1 MSIYSVRV
9 KLALIYPPACDPTA
23 PYPAVAALAGFLRP
37 QGIEVLPID
46 ANLEGFLALLQREP
60 LALLSDR
67 IERRIASLQR
77 RRALDHQ
84 SQLDLLT
91 LLRVRGEAGAVPG
104 GIGAALDVLRASEGF
119 YDAGLYA
126 DAVATVSA
134 GLRVIAAAH
143 APMQLDFTAYRTPF
157 ALTTPDEIAR
167 DADSERDPFDGYL
180 TGELVPR
187 LRRAR
192 VDAIGLSVCFPGQ
205 LVPAY
210 SFALKLKAAFPEAHL
225 VAGGPAITQVLLRL
239 QGRAL
244 AQALGSF
251 DSAVVFEGEHTL
263 LALCRALA
271 DERKTPRALHRIP
284 NLVLR
289 DPVLGARVLPGPPA
303 VDLRTLPAPDFD
315 GLPLDRYLSPHLLLP
330 YDPSR
335 GCYWGRCAF
344 CHYGLAAAGT
354 ACYRERAVDTVVEHL
369 GALSVRHNTRFFYL
383 SQDSVAPGMLCRL
396 AEALAEA
403 GLDLRWGTDL
413 RPEPYLTRK
422 RCQGLRRGGAI
433 ACSLGVESA
442 SPRVLR
448 LIDKGIT
455 PGCAAT
461 AVRNLARAGIAAEV
475 MCFSDFPS
483 ETFTEAMATLAF
495 IERHAP
501 HIAAFIVGRFELTHG
516 SRVAR
521 DPTRFGLREIWTVQG
536 DELGTAL
543 FFAER
548 KPGKRDR
555 DRVRLERALEQLAS
569 GWLLRGYPWAGSLST
584 AHTIFY
590 YDHFGPGAFRDL
602 AGQARGRILGKLPA
616 SRFSRFGLHKLARA
630 QQHEAEIWH
639 EMTHVRRQVSRQAYN
654 ELAAQVPLLRPG
666 HRRAAGRGT
675 TPR

>member
-60 LALLSDR
+60 LALLSAR
-67 IERRIASLQR
+67 IERRSASLQR

-84 SQLDLLT
+84 SQLELLT

-104 GIGAALDVLRASEGF
+104 AIGAALDVLRTSECF
-119 YDAGLYA
+119 YDSGLYA

-143 APMQLDFTAYRTPF
+143 TPLQLDFTAYRTPF

-167 DADSERDPFDGYL
+167 DADPERNPFDRYL
-180 TGELVPR
+180 TRELVPR

-225 VAGGPAITQVLLRL
+225 VAGGPAITQILLRL

-263 LALCRALA
+263 LALCHALA
-271 DERKTPRALHRIP
+271 DGRATPRALHRIP

-344 CHYGLAAAGT
+344 CHYGLAATGT
-354 ACYRERAVDTVVEHL
+354 ARYRERAVDTVVEHL

-383 SQDSVAPGMLCRL
+383 SQDSVAPKMLCRL
-396 AEALAEA
+396 ADALAKT

-413 RPEPYLTRK
+413 RPEPYLTPE
-422 RCQGLRRGGAI
+422 RCQGLRRGGAV

-442 SPRVLR
+442 SSRVLR

-455 PGCAAT
+455 PSCAGT

-475 MCFSDFPS
+475 MCFSDFPT

-495 IERHAP
+495 LERHAP

-569 GWLLRGYPWAGSLST
+569 GWLLRSYPWAGSLST

-616 SRFSRFGLHKLARA
+616 SRFSRFDLHKLARA
-630 QQHEAEIWH
+630 QKHEAEIWH
-639 EMTHVRRQVSRQAYN
+639 EMTHVRRQVSREAYD
-654 ELAAQVPLLRPG
+654 ELAANVPLLRPRR
-666 HRRAAGRGT
+666 RRATSRGT
-675 TPR
+675 ISR

>member
-1 MSIYSVRV
+1 
-9 KLALIYPPACDPTA
+9 
-23 PYPAVAALAGFLRP
+23 LRP

-46 ANLEGFLALLQREP
+46 ANLDGFLALLQREP
-60 LALLSDR
+60 LALLCDR
-67 IERRIASLQR
+67 IERRIARLQR

-84 SQLDLLT
+84 AQLVLLT
-91 LLRVRGEAGAVPG
+91 LLRVRGEAGAVPA
-104 GIGAALDVLRASEGF
+104 GIGAALDVLRTSERF
-119 YDAGLYA
+119 YDPGRYA

-134 GLRVIAAAH
+134 SLRVIAAAH
-143 APMQLDFTAYRTPF
+143 APLQLDFSAYRTPF

-167 DADSERDPFDGYL
+167 DADPERDPFDGYL
-180 TGELVPR
+180 TRELVPR

-192 VDAIGLSVCFPGQ
+192 MDAIGVSVCFPGQ

-210 SFALKLKAAFPEAHL
+210 SFALKLKIAFPEAHL

-239 QGRAL
+239 QGPALARAL
-244 AQALGSF
+244 GAF

-271 DERKTPRALHRIP
+271 DGRATPQALHRIP

-289 DPVLGARVLPGPPA
+289 DPLLGARVLPGPPA
-303 VDLRTLPAPDFD
+303 VDLRTLPAPDFG

-330 YDPSR
+330 YDPTR

-344 CHYGLAAAGT
+344 CHYGLAATGT
-354 ACYRERAVDTVVEHL
+354 ARYRERAVDTVVEHL
-369 GALSVRHNTRFFYL
+369 AALSVRHHTRFFYL
-383 SQDSVAPGMLCRL
+383 SQDSVAPKMLCRL
-396 AEALAEA
+396 ADALAKA

-413 RPEPYLTRK
+413 RPEPYLTPE

-569 GWLLRGYPWAGSLST
+569 GWLLRSYPWAGSLST

>member
-1 MSIYSVRV
+1 VR
-9 KLALIYPPACDPTA
+9 LALIFPPACDPTA
-23 PYPAVAALAGFLRP
+23 PYPALAALAGFLRP
-37 QGIEVLPID
+37 QGIDVLPID

-60 LALLSDR
+60 LTLLCER

-84 SQLDLLT
+84 SQLELLT
-91 LLRVRGEAGAVPG
+91 LLRVRGGAGAVPA
-104 GIGAALDVLRASEGF
+104 GIGAALDVLRSRERF
-119 YDAGLYA
+119 YDPGRYA
-126 DAVATVSA
+126 DAVATVSTS
-134 GLRVIAAAH
+134 LRVIAAAH

-167 DADSERDPFDGYL
+167 DADPERDPFDGYL
-180 TGELVPR
+180 MRDLVPR

-210 SFALKLKAAFPEAHL
+210 LFALKLKAALPEAHL

-244 AQALGSF
+244 AQGLGAF

-263 LALCRALA
+263 LAVCRALA
-271 DERKTPRALHRIP
+271 DGRAPAQALARIP
-284 NLVLR
+284 NLALR
-289 DPVLGARVLPGPPA
+289 DPLLGARILPGPPA
-303 VDLRTLPAPDFD
+303 LDLRTLPAPDFD
-315 GLPLDRYLSPHLLLP
+315 GLPLARYLSPHLLLP
-330 YDPSR
+330 YDPTR

-354 ACYRERAVDTVVEHL
+354 ARYRERPVDTVVEHL
-369 GALSVRHNTRFFYL
+369 HALSVRHNTRFFYL
-383 SQDSVAPGMLCRL
+383 SQDSVAPAMLCRL
-396 AEALAEA
+396 ADGLAKT
-403 GLDLRWGTDL
+403 GLNLRWGTDL
-413 RPEPYLTRK
+413 RPEPYLTPE
-422 RCQGLRRGGAI
+422 RCQGLRRGGAV

-448 LIDKGIT
+448 LINKGIA
-455 PGCAAT
+455 PGAAAT

-475 MCFSDFPS
+475 MCFSDFPT
-483 ETFTEAMATLAF
+483 ETFAEALATLRL

-501 HIAAFIVGRFELTHG
+501 YIAAFIVGRFELTHG

-521 DPTRFGLREIWTVQG
+521 DPTYFGLRETWTVQG

-548 KPGKRDR
+548 KPGKRGR
-555 DRVRLERALEQLAS
+555 ERVRLERALEQLAS
-569 GWLLRGYPWAGSLST
+569 GWLLRSYPWAGSLST

-590 YDHFGPGAFRDL
+590 YDHFGSGVFRDL
-602 AGQARGRILGKLPA
+602 AGPERGNLQGKLPA
-616 SRFSRFGLHKLARA
+616 SLISRFDLHKLARA
-630 QQHEAEIWH
+630 EQQEAEIWH
-639 EMTHVRRQVSRQAYN
+639 EMTHVRRQVSRHAYN
-654 ELAAQVPLLRPG
+654 ELAAKVPRLRP
-666 HRRAAGRGT
+666 
-675 TPR
+675 

>member
-1 MSIYSVRV
+1 M
-9 KLALIYPPACDPTA
+9 KLALIFPPACDPTA

-46 ANLEGFLALLQREP
+46 ANLDGFLSLLQRQP
-60 LALLSDR
+60 LALLHDR
-67 IERRIASLQR
+67 IERRIVSLQR

-84 SQLDLLT
+84 AQLDLLT
-91 LLRVRGEAGAVPG
+91 LLRVRDEAGAVPG
-104 GIGAALDVLRASEGF
+104 GVGAALDVLRSSERF
-119 YDAGLYA
+119 YDSGLYA
-126 DAVATVSA
+126 DAVGTVSA
-134 GLRVIAAAH
+134 GLRVIATAH
-143 APMQLDFTAYRTPF
+143 APLQLDFTAYRTPF

-167 DADSERDPFDGYL
+167 DADPERDPFDGYL
-180 TGELVPR
+180 ARELVPR

-239 QGRAL
+239 QGLALARAL
-244 AQALGSF
+244 GAF

-271 DERKTPRALHRIP
+271 DARGTPRGLHRIP

-289 DPVLGARVLPGPPA
+289 DPLLGARILPGPPA

-330 YDPSR
+330 YDPTR

-344 CHYGLAAAGT
+344 CHYGLAATGT
-354 ACYRERAVDTVVEHL
+354 ARYRERAVETVVEHL
-369 GALSVRHNTRFFYL
+369 GALSVRHNTHFFYL
-383 SQDSVAPGMLCRL
+383 SQDSVAPAMLCRL
-396 AEALAEA
+396 ADALAKT

-413 RPEPYLTRK
+413 RPEPYLTPE
-422 RCQGLRRGGAI
+422 RCQGLRRGGAV
-433 ACSLGVESA
+433 ACSLGIESA

-448 LIDKGIT
+448 RIDKGIT
-455 PGCAAT
+455 PGRAAT
-461 AVRNLARAGIAAEV
+461 AVRDLARAGIAVEV
-475 MCFSDFPS
+475 MCFSDFPT
-483 ETFTEAMATLAF
+483 ETFTEAMATLRF
-495 IERHAP
+495 IERHAS
-501 HIAAFIVGRFELTHG
+501 HVAAFIVGQFELTHG

-521 DPTRFGLREIWTVQG
+521 DPTRFGLREMWTAQG

-548 KPGKRDR
+548 QPGKCGR
-555 DRVRLERALEQLAS
+555 DRVRLEQEISRLAS
-569 GWLLRGYPWAGSLST
+569 GWLLRSYPWAGSLST

-590 YDHFGPGAFRDL
+590 YDRFGPGVFRDL
-602 AGQARGRILGKLPA
+602 AGQARGRILGKLRDRRV
-616 SRFSRFGLHKLARA
+616 SRFDLHKLARA

-639 EMTHVRRQVSRQAYN
+639 ELTQVRRQVSRHAYN
-654 ELAAQVPLLRPG
+654 ELAANVPLLWP
-666 HRRAAGRGT
+666 RRATSRGS
-675 TPR
+675 RA

>member
-1 MSIYSVRV
+1 M
-9 KLALIYPPACDPTA
+9 KLALIFPPACDPTA

-46 ANLEGFLALLQREP
+46 ANLDGFLSLLQRQP
-60 LALLSDR
+60 LALLHDR

-84 SQLDLLT
+84 AQLDLLT
-91 LLRVRGEAGAVPG
+91 LLRVRDEAGAVPG
-104 GIGAALDVLRASEGF
+104 GVGAALDVLRSSERF
-119 YDAGLYA
+119 YDSGLYA
-126 DAVATVSA
+126 DAVGTVSA
-134 GLRVIAAAH
+134 GLRVIATAH
-143 APMQLDFTAYRTPF
+143 APLQLDFTAYRTPF

-167 DADSERDPFDGYL
+167 DADPERDPFDGYL
-180 TGELVPR
+180 ARELVPR

-239 QGRAL
+239 QGLALARAL
-244 AQALGSF
+244 GAF

-271 DERKTPRALHRIP
+271 DARGTPRGLHRIP

-289 DPVLGARVLPGPPA
+289 DPLLGARILPGPPA

-330 YDPSR
+330 YDPTR

-344 CHYGLAAAGT
+344 CHYGLAATGT
-354 ACYRERAVDTVVEHL
+354 ARYRERAVETVVEHL
-369 GALSVRHNTRFFYL
+369 GALSVRHNTHFFYL
-383 SQDSVAPGMLCRL
+383 SQDSVAPAMLCRL
-396 AEALAEA
+396 ADALAKT

-413 RPEPYLTRK
+413 RPEPYLTPE
-422 RCQGLRRGGAI
+422 RCQGLRRGGAV
-433 ACSLGVESA
+433 ACSLGIESA

-448 LIDKGIT
+448 RIDKGIT
-455 PGCAAT
+455 PGRAAT
-461 AVRNLARAGIAAEV
+461 AVRDLARAGIAVEV
-475 MCFSDFPS
+475 MCFSDFPT
-483 ETFTEAMATLAF
+483 ETFTEAMATLRF
-495 IERHAP
+495 IERHAS
-501 HIAAFIVGRFELTHG
+501 HVAAFIVGQFELTHG

-521 DPTRFGLREIWTVQG
+521 DPTRFGLREMWTAQG

-548 KPGKRDR
+548 QPGKCGR
-555 DRVRLERALEQLAS
+555 DRVRLEQEISRLAS
-569 GWLLRGYPWAGSLST
+569 GWLLRSYPWAGSLST

-590 YDHFGPGAFRDL
+590 YDRFGPGVFRDL
-602 AGQARGRILGKLPA
+602 AGQARGRILGKLRDRRV
-616 SRFSRFGLHKLARA
+616 SRFDLHKLARA

-639 EMTHVRRQVSRQAYN
+639 ELTQVRRQVSRHAYN
-654 ELAAQVPLLRPG
+654 ELAANVPLLWP
-666 HRRAAGRGT
+666 RRATSRGS
-675 TPR
+675 RA

>member
-1 MSIYSVRV
+1 M
-9 KLALIYPPACDPTA
+9 KLALIFPPACDPTA

-60 LALLSDR
+60 LALLRDR
-67 IERRIASLQR
+67 IERRIAKLQR

-84 SQLDLLT
+84 SQLDLST
-91 LLRVRGEAGAVPG
+91 LLRVRSEAGAVPG
-104 GIGAALDVLRASEGF
+104 GIGAALDVLRSSERF
-119 YDAGLYA
+119 YDSGLYA

-143 APMQLDFTAYRTPF
+143 APLQLDFTAYRTPF

-167 DADSERDPFDGYL
+167 DADPERDPFDGYL
-180 TGELVPR
+180 MRELIPR
-187 LRRAR
+187 LQGAR

-244 AQALGSF
+244 AQALGAF

-263 LALCRALA
+263 LALCHALA
-271 DERKTPRALHRIP
+271 DGCGARRALHRIP

-289 DPVLGARVLPGPPA
+289 NSLLQARVLPGPTA

-330 YDPSR
+330 YDPTR

-354 ACYRERAVDTVVEHL
+354 ARYRERAVDTVVEHL
-369 GALSVRHNTRFFYL
+369 AALSVRHSTRFFYL
-383 SQDSVAPGMLCRL
+383 SQDSVAPAMLCRL
-396 AEALAEA
+396 ADALARS

-413 RPEPYLTRK
+413 RPEPYLTRA
-422 RCQGLRRGGAI
+422 RCEGLRRGGAV

-442 SPRVLR
+442 SPRVLH

-455 PGCAAT
+455 PSRAAR
-461 AVRNLARAGIAAEV
+461 AVRNLARADIAAEV
-475 MCFSDFPS
+475 MCFSDFPT
-483 ETFTEAMATLAF
+483 ETFSEAMATLAF

-501 HIAAFIVGRFELTHG
+501 HIAVFIVGQFELTHG

-521 DPTRFGLREIWTVQG
+521 DPTRFGLREIWAVQG

-548 KPGKRDR
+548 KSGKRDR
-555 DRVRLERALEQLAS
+555 DRVRLERELEQLAS
-569 GWLLRGYPWAGSLST
+569 GWLLRSYPWAGSLST

-590 YDHFGPGAFRDL
+590 YNHFGPGVFRDL
-602 AGQARGRILGKLPA
+602 AGQARGRILGKLPEGRV
-616 SRFSRFGLHKLARA
+616 SRFDMAKLASA

-639 EMTHVRRQVSRQAYN
+639 ELTHVRRQVSRQNYN
-654 ELAAQVPLLRPG
+654 ELAAQVPRLRPRR
-666 HRRAAGRGT
+666 RRAAGGGMRV
-675 TPR
+675 